1 MDETVAA
8 LSRIRRFVGSMKPD
22 VPALDDALPELRR
35 LLAAAGVPYRL
46 VGGVAVVHHGYVRA
60 TEDIDVLVP
69 ADALEALDAACEAH
83 GFERATAR
91 RLRHRSTGVSVDL
104 LVAGDAIPRGEDV
117 YPDPTTLDVSET
129 APDVV
134 GLTGLARLKLM
145 GRRHQDD
152 ADLVALLQR
161 LDEGEYLGLE
171 AATPPHLRGRLLT
184 LREDALEELRFA
196 TD

>member
-22 VPALDDALPELRR
+22 VPAIDDALPELRR
-35 LLAAAGVPYRL
+35 LLAASGVRYRL

-60 TEDIDVLVP
+60 TEDLDVLVP
-69 ADALEALDAACEAH
+69 ADALDALDAACEAH
-83 GFERATAR
+83 DFERVAAR
-91 RLRHRSTGVSVDL
+91 RLRHRPTGVRVDL
-104 LVAGDAIPRGEDV
+104 LVAGDPIPRGADV
-117 YPDPTTLDVSET
+117 YPDPSTLDASEA

-134 GLTGLARLKLM
+134 GLAGLARLKLL

-161 LDEGEYLGLE
+161 LNEAEYLGLE
-171 AATPPHLRGRLLT
+171 AATPSPLRARLLS